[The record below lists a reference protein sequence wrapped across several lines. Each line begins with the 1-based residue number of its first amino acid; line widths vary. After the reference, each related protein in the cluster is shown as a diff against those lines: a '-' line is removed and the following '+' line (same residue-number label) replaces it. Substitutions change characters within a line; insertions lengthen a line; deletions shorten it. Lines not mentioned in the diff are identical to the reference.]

1 MDVPITFE
9 WGSVCINFWKW
20 IYKLVSMNI
29 LMTITGY
36 QIANFFKKIGVYY
49 NFTALYAP
57 IYQNAS

>member
-1 MDVPITFE
+1 
-9 WGSVCINFWKW
+9 
-20 IYKLVSMNI
+20 
-29 LMTITGY
+29 MTITGY